1 MFNQYDTPSDKEI
14 MQKVR
19 MAVAHELALHK
30 AAGVPS
36 VIYDRETKKSYAV
49 HADGRKVFLADK
61 LLKGNYSERIDTEK
75 ARDHSVCRSKRVRK
89 KQLDKLVKTKN
100 VVCKCR

>member
-36 VIYDRETKKSYAV
+36 VIYDFEKEAV
-49 HADGRKVFLADK
+49 FAVYDDGRKIFLADK
-61 LLKGNYSERIDTEK
+61 MLKGNYSERT
-75 ARDHSVCRSKRVRK
+75 
-89 KQLDKLVKTKN
+89 
-100 VVCKCR
+100 